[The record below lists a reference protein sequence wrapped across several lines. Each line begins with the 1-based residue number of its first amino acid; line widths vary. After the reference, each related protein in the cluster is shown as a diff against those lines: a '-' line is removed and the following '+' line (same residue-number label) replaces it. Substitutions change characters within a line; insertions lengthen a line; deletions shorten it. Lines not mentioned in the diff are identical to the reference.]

1 MSVLLSVKD
10 VSFAYHSEEGEIPA
24 LENISFDVAKGEF
37 VAVIGP
43 SGCGKSTL
51 LSLISGL
58 NAPEQGSITFHSER
72 STQTNIGY
80 MLQKDHLFEWRTI
93 YRNVILGP
101 EINKSL
107 TKEKEEK
114 IGQMLDTYGLS
125 EFKYKKP
132 SELSGG
138 MRQRAALIRTLAME
152 PDLLL
157 LDEPFSA
164 LDYQTRISVADD
176 IGSIIKQ
183 EDKTAILITHDLA
196 EAISLADRVIV
207 LTKRP
212 ATIKRIVP
220 IELSVSPRT
229 PFYSRTA
236 PEFKDY
242 FNLLWKELG
251 SSES

>member
-1 MSVLLSVKD
+1 MSVILSMKNVN
-10 VSFAYHSEEGEIPA
+10 FAYHSEEGELPA
-24 LENISFDVAKGEF
+24 LENISFDVEKGEF
-37 VAVIGP
+37 VAIIGP

-51 LSLISGL
+51 LSIISGL
-58 NAPEQGSITFHSER
+58 NAPEGGSITFHGYH

-107 TKEKEEK
+107 TKEKEEQ
-114 IGQMLDTYGLS
+114 IQEMLYTYGLS
-125 EFKYKKP
+125 EFKNKRP

-176 IGSIIKQ
+176 IGMIIKQ
-183 EDKTAILITHDLA
+183 EGKTAILVTHDLS

-212 ATIKRIVP
+212 ATVKKIIP
-220 IELSVSPRT
+220 INLSIANRT
-229 PFYSRTA
+229 PLSSRTA

-251 SSES
+251 SDE